1 MENPNAF
8 YYVSAP
14 TSPSRWNLQENMDFY
29 SVPTSP
35 TRGVSSNALFGF
47 ETEPPSPRTYEDAN
61 STFDEFEFETSC
73 RFDAK
78 DMIVIRDFEKSIFD
92 HQVQQKQQFR
102 QRGDSLP
109 SANMAFADELFC
121 NGKVLPLTP
130 PLKLPPRLQ
139 HGSKSGNYSPT
150 FSSSPSSVLRLPF
163 SPRRM
168 WNDDFDPFTVA
179 LDNVRE
185 EKRGKAQGKNYRRTR
200 SLSPFRAPRPQ
211 IRSNELAEDLNKQ
224 NDNYWDHPI
233 AVDESSPNPNGLL
246 QVKQVE
252 GSPIKLVEPKG
263 LSFARKVRLGK
274 IGNELPS
281 KTNSPTS
288 SGSDTVEAG
297 ETAKQLESGVGS
309 SSTRESKRQK
319 IKNFLFRSASMS
331 KASEGKKREQNAA
344 AAASASWKL
353 LFLRKLSFKPAG
365 SDQGNAGDKT
375 LAKVPKMAVI
385 PYKPRL
391 LMCMGFGANYVQ

>member
-1 MENPNAF
+1 MENPNGF

-14 TSPSRWNLQENMDFY
+14 TSPSRWNLQENMEFY

-61 STFDEFEFETSC
+61 STLDDFEFETSC
-73 RFDAK
+73 RFNPK
-78 DMIVIRDFEKSIFD
+78 DMIVIRDLEKSMFD
-92 HQVQQKQQFR
+92 RPEQQKQQFKK
-102 QRGDSLP
+102 RGDSFP

-130 PLKLPPRLQ
+130 PLKLPPCLQ
-139 HGSKSGNYSPT
+139 NGSKSGNYSST

-185 EKRGKAQGKNYRRTR
+185 EKRGA
-200 SLSPFRAPRPQ
+200 SRPQ
-211 IRSNELAEDLNKQ
+211 IRSSDLAEDLDNQ

-233 AVDESSPNPNGLL
+233 AVDESSPTNGL

-252 GSPIKLVEPKG
+252 GSPIKLAEPKG
-263 LSFARKVRLGK
+263 LSFARKVRLVK

-281 KTNSPTS
+281 KTNSATS
-288 SGSDTVEAG
+288 SGSDSVEAG
-297 ETAKQLESGVGS
+297 ETAKRLESGVGS

-344 AAASASWKL
+344 AAFWKL
-353 LFLRKLSFKPAG
+353 PFLRKLSFKPGG
-365 SDQGNAGDKT
+365 SDQDNAGDKT
-375 LAKVPKMAVI
+375 LAKVPKMALM
-385 PYKPRL
+385 PYKPKL
-391 LMCMGFGANYVQ
+391 LMCMGFGA